1 METPSPPRARRRPR
15 KIAFDVEA
23 DVEEIGENDKQLV
36 AHAKERNLND
46 DDDNDVNDAV
56 SNVSFTLDSLVI
68 EPVDTHNM
76 TRDEIET
83 KGGEDEPATPFTPL
97 RKGTPGSPAAVSIFS
112 VSRSS
117 PQFSSFSANST
128 LVQLSPVHRVV
139 LFERGAA
146 AFEVY
151 ASPAPGLVRPDG
163 GAVSA
168 QRMFGNTEHAA
179 SFFELAFFSISRGKK
194 GSVKAS
200 KKIVSDTP
208 AVKEGS
214 LFETGRCMFTFHPFP
229 DYKDPYAN
237 RENDSGAAA
246 GDVKRRQKSVGA
258 FSIRRSLFPA
268 KLVSTTRDSDM
279 MLSVNPLLL
288 IPADRQVTVLM
299 PEDSEAFKG
308 LDHIVLELTN
318 ADNGHKLASI
328 AIHKSV
334 FVSLLMIDRNVI
346 TFHSVVITPTVSIG
360 IRMYVSRIMRSA
372 AKRERVYVNI
382 DRVEFSVPDGFEK
395 VYFPNVQR
403 RVRFEDDT
411 RIAWRMAYVP
421 PSQRK

>member
-1 METPSPPRARRRPR
+1 
-15 KIAFDVEA
+15 
-23 DVEEIGENDKQLV
+23 
-36 AHAKERNLND
+36 
-46 DDDNDVNDAV
+46 
-56 SNVSFTLDSLVI
+56 
-68 EPVDTHNM
+68 
-76 TRDEIET
+76 
-83 KGGEDEPATPFTPL
+83 
-97 RKGTPGSPAAVSIFS
+97 
-112 VSRSS
+112 
-117 PQFSSFSANST
+117 
-128 LVQLSPVHRVV
+128 
-139 LFERGAA
+139 
-146 AFEVY
+146 
-151 ASPAPGLVRPDG
+151 
-163 GAVSA
+163 
-168 QRMFGNTEHAA
+168 
-179 SFFELAFFSISRGKK
+179 
-194 GSVKAS
+194 
-200 KKIVSDTP
+200 
-208 AVKEGS
+208 
-214 LFETGRCMFTFHPFP
+214 
-229 DYKDPYAN
+229 
-237 RENDSGAAA
+237 
-246 GDVKRRQKSVGA
+246 VGA